1 MAELSPMMKQYFKIK
16 EQNPGSILFF
26 RLGDFYEMFYDD
38 AKLASRE
45 LDLTLTGR
53 DCGQDERA
61 PMCGVPYHSCEA
73 YIARLVEKGYKVSI
87 CEQTEDPAN
96 AKGLVNRD
104 VIRVITPGTVTESSM
119 LDETSNNYL
128 AAVCVIGNSAGV
140 CFVDASTGKLYLTE
154 LKSPNLIEK
163 INTEL
168 GTFLPREVIL
178 NREASELKKI
188 EEFVKEKLSV
198 MCSLEDGMRF
208 DPVMA
213 ETVVKG
219 HFDTSLAQLDL
230 CEGAADMCALGGALS
245 YLTDTRKTNLQNIN
259 KLEKYSNTQFMR
271 LDLASVRNLEIF
283 ETIRNKN
290 KRGSLFWAI
299 DNTVTA
305 MGKRLLRSWLEH
317 PLVNPV
323 PILAR
328 QNAVGELFSDMPLCS
343 DLREHLTG
351 IHDLERLIT
360 RVIYASA
367 NPQELLS
374 LAFALEKLPA
384 VKELLK
390 NSKSQLLCE
399 TADKLDD
406 FSEICDLVKRGIRED
421 APLQVRDGGI
431 IKEGYSEDLDS
442 VRGDVGGAKD
452 IIAEIEQREKDAT
465 GIKNLKIGYNRVFGY
480 YIEVTNSYKSLVPE
494 GWIRK
499 QTLSNC
505 ERYIT
510 EELKKVENRLLG
522 ARDKSIALEYE
533 LFCEIRTAVANEY
546 LKIQSAAEGVAT
558 LDVICSF
565 ASNAVRGGY
574 ICPEIA
580 TDGIIKVTDSRH
592 PVVEKL
598 TDSPFVPNDVLI
610 DTTDNRCC
618 IITGPNMAGKST
630 YMRQAALICVLA
642 QMGSFVPARSA
653 HIGIVDAV
661 FTRIGASDD
670 LSSGQSTFMVEMSE
684 VANIL
689 ENATKDSLILLDE
702 IGRGTSTY
710 DGMAIAKAVLE
721 YVISRRK
728 LGARTLFA
736 THYHELTALE
746 GQLDGVVNYNVAI
759 KKRGDDITFLHRI
772 VRGGADR
779 SYGIE
784 VARLAG
790 INPSVVSRAKEIL
803 KELES
808 GNPSKDTPQKPD
820 YRISRDEPSQ
830 ISFTD
835 TVSNEITE
843 ELKRID
849 VNSLTPIEALGILF
863 NLSKKAKG

>member
-1 MAELSPMMKQYFKIK
+1 
-16 EQNPGSILFF
+16 
-26 RLGDFYEMFYDD
+26 
-38 AKLASRE
+38 
-45 LDLTLTGR
+45 
-53 DCGQDERA
+53 
-61 PMCGVPYHSCEA
+61 
-73 YIARLVEKGYKVSI
+73 
-87 CEQTEDPAN
+87 
-96 AKGLVNRD
+96 
-104 VIRVITPGTVTESSM
+104 
-119 LDETSNNYL
+119 
-128 AAVCVIGNSAGV
+128 
-140 CFVDASTGKLYLTE
+140 
-154 LKSPNLIEK
+154 
-163 INTEL
+163 
-168 GTFLPREVIL
+168 
-178 NREASELKKI
+178 
-188 EEFVKEKLSV
+188 
-198 MCSLEDGMRF
+198 
-208 DPVMA
+208 
-213 ETVVKG
+213 
-219 HFDTSLAQLDL
+219 
-230 CEGAADMCALGGALS
+230 
-245 YLTDTRKTNLQNIN
+245 
-259 KLEKYSNTQFMR
+259 
-271 LDLASVRNLEIF
+271 
-283 ETIRNKN
+283 
-290 KRGSLFWAI
+290 
-299 DNTVTA
+299 
-305 MGKRLLRSWLEH
+305 
-317 PLVNPV
+317 
-323 PILAR
+323 
-328 QNAVGELFSDMPLCS
+328 MPLCS

-546 LKIQSAAEGVAT
+546 LKIQSAAEGVST

-630 YMRQAALICVLA
+630 
-642 QMGSFVPARSA
+642 
-653 HIGIVDAV
+653 
-661 FTRIGASDD
+661 
-670 LSSGQSTFMVEMSE
+670 
-684 VANIL
+684 
-689 ENATKDSLILLDE
+689 
-702 IGRGTSTY
+702 
-710 DGMAIAKAVLE
+710 
-721 YVISRRK
+721 
-728 LGARTLFA
+728 
-736 THYHELTALE
+736 
-746 GQLDGVVNYNVAI
+746 
-759 KKRGDDITFLHRI
+759 
-772 VRGGADR
+772 
-779 SYGIE
+779 
-784 VARLAG
+784 
-790 INPSVVSRAKEIL
+790 
-803 KELES
+803 
-808 GNPSKDTPQKPD
+808 
-820 YRISRDEPSQ
+820 
-830 ISFTD
+830 
-835 TVSNEITE
+835 
-843 ELKRID
+843 
-849 VNSLTPIEALGILF
+849 
-863 NLSKKAKG
+863 